1 MLSGAQSGDFQ
12 LNPDRKKNYNEKV
25 NKKSETKKKIENK

>member
-12 LNPDRKKNYNEKV
+12 LNPDRKNYNEKV
-25 NKKSETKKKIENK
+25 NKKSETKKLKNK